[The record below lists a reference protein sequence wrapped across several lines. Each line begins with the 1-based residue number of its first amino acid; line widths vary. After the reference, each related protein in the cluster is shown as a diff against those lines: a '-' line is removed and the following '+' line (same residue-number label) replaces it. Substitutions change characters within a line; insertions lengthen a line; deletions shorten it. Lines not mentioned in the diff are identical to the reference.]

1 MTYDGLVLAAVVAEL
16 GRSIQ
21 GGVIQHIRQHS
32 DSDFTFEVRSRGRT
46 YRLFLSV
53 NARFARIYTTA
64 SSQPVPQVP
73 PNFCMLLR
81 KYLKGSFIKSIEQV
95 GFDRVLRIRTE
106 APDGNRNI
114 LMFELMGKHS
124 NLILLSDSEI
134 ILGAAKFVSA
144 AVSRYRQVLPGRNYI
159 PPPGA
164 GKADPITVIRDEFN
178 ELWREGL
185 AQEVSS
191 EDIKRWLVAAFS
203 GIGPFLA
210 EEIMLCAESTD
221 SDAVWRSLQS
231 LREIVTTQD
240 YAPVFIT
247 NDRGAAFY
255 AYPVP
260 VGQFSSENQHARY
273 SINETLDTLYR
284 DLIRRDRFD
293 TEFNAIELAIR
304 RSIAWREQSLKDI
317 QKAITEG
324 GKAERYKQYGE
335 LILASAASIKKGE
348 TIAKVVD
355 YYNPEMKEIEIPLDE
370 KLSTQENAERYFRR
384 YRKAIEGANAAA
396 DRQKEFQEEIKEL
409 KSAAEKLPSIE
420 SIEDIQALR
429 EMLTQKGLLRPEP
442 LAPVPGKREEP
453 EFGTARIRRVTSSNG
468 FEILYGENSQ
478 SNDYLTS
485 KVAKPNDLWFH
496 ARSVTGA
503 HVVIRTGNRPDLVPR
518 STIMQAA
525 EIAARNS
532 DAKHSRLVAVDYT
545 LKKYVRKPKGSP
557 PGFVRYQQEKTI
569 DVVPDVK

>member
-1 MTYDGLVLAAVVAEL
+1 
-16 GRSIQ
+16 
-21 GGVIQHIRQHS
+21 
-32 DSDFTFEVRSRGRT
+32 
-46 YRLFLSV
+46 
-53 NARFARIYTTA
+53 
-64 SSQPVPQVP
+64 
-73 PNFCMLLR
+73 
-81 KYLKGSFIKSIEQV
+81 
-95 GFDRVLRIRTE
+95 
-106 APDGNRNI
+106 
-114 LMFELMGKHS
+114 
-124 NLILLSDSEI
+124 
-134 ILGAAKFVSA
+134 
-144 AVSRYRQVLPGRNYI
+144 
-159 PPPGA
+159 
-164 GKADPITVIRDEFN
+164 
-178 ELWREGL
+178 
-185 AQEVSS
+185 
-191 EDIKRWLVAAFS
+191 
-203 GIGPFLA
+203 
-210 EEIMLCAESTD
+210 
-221 SDAVWRSLQS
+221 
-231 LREIVTTQD
+231 
-240 YAPVFIT
+240 
-247 NDRGAAFY
+247 
-255 AYPVP
+255 
-260 VGQFSSENQHARY
+260 
-273 SINETLDTLYR
+273 
-284 DLIRRDRFD
+284 
-293 TEFNAIELAIR
+293 
-304 RSIAWREQSLKDI
+304 
-317 QKAITEG
+317 
-324 GKAERYKQYGE
+324 
-335 LILASAASIKKGE
+335 ASIKKGE